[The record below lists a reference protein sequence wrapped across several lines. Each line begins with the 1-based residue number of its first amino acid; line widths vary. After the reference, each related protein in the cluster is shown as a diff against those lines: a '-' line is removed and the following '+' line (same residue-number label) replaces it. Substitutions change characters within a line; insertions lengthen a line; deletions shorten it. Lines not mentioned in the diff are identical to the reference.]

1 MKIKKRPLFKVG
13 DRVMFREAT
22 SQNSGSWENPIK
34 VYIVTGICD
43 GGRTKNSCT
52 RSPANLGYC
61 YFLGTPTGH
70 GPHFWE
76 EQLVRIHIA

>member
-34 VYIVTGICD
+34 VYIVTG
-43 GGRTKNSCT
+43 
-52 RSPANLGYC
+52 AA
-61 YFLGTPTGH
+61 GH
-70 GPHFWE
+70 KTCSTHAGKE
-76 EQLVRIHIA
+76 VRK